1 MAKIY
6 ESLNSHK
13 NVYTAALCIAWEQP
27 QLHELA
33 NGHEHVEVNAIA
45 MPLHT
50 WMNAT
55 QLRNQMRTG
64 GILVRE
70 KSQPEAAT

>member
-13 NVYTAALCIAWEQP
+13 NVYTAALSIAAKTWGQP

-33 NGHEHVEVNAIA
+33 NGREHVEVNAIA

-50 WMNAT
+50 WMNAP
-55 QLRNQMRTG
+55 QLWN
-64 GILVRE
+64 
-70 KSQPEAAT
+70 